1 MSVGPKSAASRQKHF
16 SQKSAVTSIHS
27 QKQRR
32 NSRSGE
38 FLRLVE
44 ETTNFPARQQ
54 TAKLLLPKTQP
65 YSVELP
71 NQSDVKVLPQ
81 TESIPTW
88 LRAFIG
94 LQKFS
99 SVTTFLLAG
108 AVLVVYGTTV
118 YTQQLWSREYRKL
131 EKLQRQERQVIAA
144 GEVLK
149 YQLANQAENADAGL
163 VSPHPENNLFLEA
176 SPSRPAP
183 EGNNLSQPMA
193 NPSLTPTPVG
203 Y

>member
-1 MSVGPKSAASRQKHF
+1 MSVGPKSAVSRQKHF
-16 SQKSAVTSIHS
+16 SNKSVVTSIPT
-27 QKQRR
+27 QKKAR
-32 NSRSGE
+32 NSRSQD

-44 ETTNFPARQQ
+44 EPKTFPERKQTTKQR
-54 TAKLLLPKTQP
+54 LPKAQTYSAKSSNQP
-65 YSVELP
+65 E
-71 NQSDVKVLPQ
+71 VKVLPQ

-99 SVTTFLLAG
+99 SVTTFLLVSS
-108 AVLVVYGTTV
+108 VLVVYGTTV
-118 YTQQLWSREYRKL
+118 YFQQLWSQEYRKL
-131 EKLQRQERQVIAA
+131 EKLQRQERQVTAA

-149 YQLANQAENADAGL
+149 YQLGNQAENTDTGL
-163 VSPHPENNLFLEA
+163 VSPNPENNLFLES

-183 EGNNLSQPMA
+183 EGNTPSQPMA
-193 NPSLTPTPVG
+193 NPNLTPTPVG